1 MRKTPDFYATFL
13 HHCSQT
19 KPPTFLNADGF
30 RIYENCFVQIYKLS
44 TNPQIWNTHI
54 RTFTPSD
61 IARNLNLN
69 VYGNGKRKA
78 RNNQQ
83 VLR

>member
-1 MRKTPDFYATFL
+1 MSAF
-13 HHCSQT
+13 
-19 KPPTFLNADGF
+19 
-30 RIYENCFVQIYKLS
+30 FVYKLS

-61 IARNLNLN
+61 IARNLNLY
-69 VYGNGKRKA
+69 VYGNGKRKT

-83 VLR
+83 VLRR

>member
-1 MRKTPDFYATFL
+1 MSAF
-13 HHCSQT
+13 
-19 KPPTFLNADGF
+19 
-30 RIYENCFVQIYKLS
+30 FVYKLS
-44 TNPQIWNTHI
+44 INLQIWNIHI
-54 RTFTPSD
+54 STFTPSD